1 MGRDAVDLF
10 EVIAREDS
18 AAPTGPGP
26 ATSPV
31 SDGEVGGTSEGQAAA
46 ESSAEPEAEDV
57 DIVLRVHVQPGAG
70 RTEVVGRHGDALK
83 VRVAAPPEGG
93 RANQAVG
100 QLLATTLGVAP
111 SNVTLVSGS
120 TSRSKR
126 FRIGP
131 VQLDVARRLLTSAES
146 GGTGGGSGRSGN
158 ARGGGGVR

>member
-1 MGRDAVDLF
+1 M
-10 EVIAREDS
+10 ARW
-18 AAPTGPGP
+18 
-26 ATSPV
+26 
-31 SDGEVGGTSEGQAAA
+31 AAA

>member
-10 EVIAREDS
+10 EVIAREDGGAQADPAP
-18 AAPTGPGP
+18 AAARASDGDAG
-26 ATSPV
+26 ATS
-31 SDGEVGGTSEGQAAA
+31 DGQPAGG
-46 ESSAEPEAEDV
+46 SSADSVAEEV

-111 SNVTLVSGS
+111 TNVTLVSGAA
-120 TSRSKR
+120 SRSKR

-131 VQLDVARRLLTSAES
+131 VQLDMARRLITSAES
-146 GGTGGGSGRSGN
+146 GGAARGGGRSGN